1 MTWKHNTSDG
11 SGISLHDCRA
21 THAYIE
27 NGDLIFEF
35 QDGFWMLA
43 DNALNPYRQ
52 GCPQNE

>member
-11 SGISLHDCRA
+11 SFISLHDCRA

-52 GCPQNE
+52 DCPQNE